1 MIKTKV
7 HLIPLQKKHQLRKIR
22 TGQFKMVCCDEE
34 DDLFTITF
42 SINGDGEDD
51 LQDLAIIFERGNLP
65 QVLISDPYHYNNAGS
80 ED

>member
-22 TGQFKMVCCDEE
+22 TGQFEMVCCDEE

-42 SINGDGEDD
+42 SINGDGADD
-51 LQDLAIIFERGNLP
+51 LEYLTIIF
-65 QVLISDPYHYNNAGS
+65 
-80 ED
+80 